1 MIHRDTQTTQI
12 FEPTKITLPENP
24 PPVEPE
30 VKPEDETISDLNN
43 LPPLKEKNTIIQ
55 RKLNENELN
64 EDVGELGLGRRERF
78 RNEMLRLKNDGDS
91 NVDLNRVI
99 HVFDVLFKENND
111 DLIEKLEIL
120 YSCTATYTSHFFSF
134 EEFERNHEKR
144 LISNLKEGKL
154 IFPDLFNRY
163 ID

>member
-1 MIHRDTQTTQI
+1 MGD
-12 FEPTKITLPENP
+12 
-24 PPVEPE
+24 
-30 VKPEDETISDLNN
+30 
-43 LPPLKEKNTIIQ
+43 
-55 RKLNENELN
+55 
-64 EDVGELGLGRRERF
+64 LGLGRRERF

-154 IFPDLFNRY
+154 IFPDLFNRC